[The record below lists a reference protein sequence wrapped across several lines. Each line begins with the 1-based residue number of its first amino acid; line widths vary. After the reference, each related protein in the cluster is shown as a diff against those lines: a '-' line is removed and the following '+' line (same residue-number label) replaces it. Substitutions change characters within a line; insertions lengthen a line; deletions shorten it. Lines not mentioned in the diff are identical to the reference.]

1 MTSPNSNI
9 NDAPILRSSNPNPAI
24 PQIGPSRNVPVL
36 PPKPTTGNYSL
47 PLNNSYGHM
56 PYSGYGYGSGYSS
69 MGYQSPMYNS
79 YGYGN
84 SSYGYGNHG
93 MYGVDSYSNY
103 GPRDDAERRFIQFAE
118 DSSRH
123 TFASVESVVRAV
135 SSISM
140 MLDNTLFAMTSSFR
154 AILSVAENF
163 GRLRTLFGHIW
174 YSLNIFRLFRWLY
187 KKLMVLMGYKV
198 MDNAANKAWREAYVK
213 DSSANPAGGGY
224 NWPIVA
230 FFGVIISAPYLIS
243 KFLLPKCEDRYNP
256 EKWKTPGVKV
266 KAAFDFRAT
275 SQNELS
281 LRVNDELLLA
291 PTYIQ
296 EEMKLTNTGWAFAV
310 GNGKSGLIPL
320 NYIVLSKRI
329 NNGGVLKNSYN
340 YNNNN
345 KLSNYNEELP
355 TLESKALPKNNV
367 KRVSFGENQ
376 IIESNGTERIVKI
389 PDTDSTTS
397 TSNDNNTN
405 LNDVEVLNDKEGL
418 NDGDGEFDKVYTN
431 SN

>member
-1 MTSPNSNI
+1 
-9 NDAPILRSSNPNPAI
+9 
-24 PQIGPSRNVPVL
+24 
-36 PPKPTTGNYSL
+36 
-47 PLNNSYGHM
+47 
-56 PYSGYGYGSGYSS
+56 
-69 MGYQSPMYNS
+69 
-79 YGYGN
+79 
-84 SSYGYGNHG
+84 
-93 MYGVDSYSNY
+93 
-103 GPRDDAERRFIQFAE
+103 
-118 DSSRH
+118 
-123 TFASVESVVRAV
+123 
-135 SSISM
+135 

-163 GRLRTLFGHIW
+163 GRLRSLFGHIW
-174 YSLNIFRLFRWLY
+174 YSLNIFRLFKWFY
-187 KKLMVLMGYKV
+187 KKIMMLLGYKV
-198 MDNAANKAWREAYVK
+198 MDNAASKAWNEAFVK
-213 DSSANPAGGGY
+213 DPSSGNPGGF

-266 KAAFDFRAT
+266 KAAFDFKAT
-275 SQNELS
+275 SPSELS

-310 GNGKSGLIPL
+310 GNGKAGLVPL

-329 NNGGVLKNSYN
+329 NNSGVLKNS
-340 YNNNN
+340 NNNN
-345 KLSNYNEELP
+345 NIVYNQESP
-355 TLESKALPKNNV
+355 TLDSNKGTTKNNV

-389 PDTDSTTS
+389 PDTDGSTNIDNDKES
-397 TSNDNNTN
+397 TNNVNGNNILVSN
-405 LNDVEVLNDKEGL
+405 EVLNNSDELDKAY
-418 NDGDGEFDKVYTN
+418 NN

>member
-1 MTSPNSNI
+1 MTSVNSN
-9 NDAPILRSSNPNPAI
+9 NNEAPVLRSSNPNPTI
-24 PQIGPSRNVPVL
+24 PQIGISRNVPAL
-36 PPKPTTGNYSL
+36 PPRPTTGGYSMPMNNYSA
-47 PLNNSYGHM
+47 S
-56 PYSGYGYGSGYSS
+56 PYSSYGYGGGYSP
-69 MGYQSPMYNS
+69 MGYQSPMYGS
-79 YGYGN
+79 YGYG

-93 MYGVDSYSNY
+93 MYGVDGYSSY

-118 DSSRH
+118 ESSRN

-163 GRLRTLFGHIW
+163 GRLRNLFGHIW
-174 YSLNIFRLFRWLY
+174 YSLNIFRLYRWLY
-187 KKLMVLMGYKV
+187 KKLSSLMGYKV
-198 MDNAANKAWREAYVK
+198 VENVASKAWKEAYITETT
-213 DSSANPAGGGY
+213 NTPAY

-243 KFLLPKCEDRYNP
+243 KFLLPKREDKFNP
-256 EKWKTPGVKV
+256 EKWKSPGIKV

-275 SQNELS
+275 TPNELN

-310 GNGKSGLIPL
+310 GNGNAGLIPL
-320 NYIVLSKRI
+320 NYIVLSKRM
-329 NNGGVLKNSYN
+329 NNGVLKNS
-340 YNNNN
+340 NNNN
-345 KLSNYNEELP
+345 NQDLP
-355 TLESKALPKNNV
+355 IIDNRTHPKNHV
-367 KRVSFGENQ
+367 KRVSFGKNQ

-389 PDTDSTTS
+389 PDPDPSTVDEKHSEDEKLNSIFAESTDKI
-397 TSNDNNTN
+397 
-405 LNDVEVLNDKEGL
+405 EK
-418 NDGDGEFDKVYTN
+418 
-431 SN
+431 